1 MSLTKDQQV
10 KISKIGTSALT
21 VRVQLGKFEGE
32 ELEYA
37 ISLLKKRRIDI
48 DAILAKKKAEKTKEE
63 EPLKS
68 ADLPELFTLPENDGP
83 QTQEEYDALQIIKI
97 PQSNGRE
104 PIFIEVAA
112 TVIEEQTIETT
123 RDPLI
128 EEEALVPVKKEKKAK
143 IVKKTG
149 KHEKKLYTDP
159 AGKELTK
166 SDLMR
171 RLIRLKNTIK
181 PKELNEQLIDAGFEK
196 AYHSEIQRC
205 RQQMGV
211 TPEVKE

>member
-1 MSLTKDQQV
+1 MSLTKEDQK

-37 ISLLKKRRIDI
+37 ISLLKKRHVDI
-48 DAILAKKKAEKTKEE
+48 DSILAKKAAKIVEEVITPEIDAQLRKDFPANIEGSPEFFAACEVESIIIDVIDEIPTPEKLEEVEKMITK
-63 EPLKS
+63 
-68 ADLPELFTLPENDGP
+68 
-83 QTQEEYDALQIIKI
+83 
-97 PQSNGRE
+97 
-104 PIFIEVAA
+104 PI
-112 TVIEEQTIETT
+112 
-123 RDPLI
+123 
-128 EEEALVPVKKEKKAK
+128 KEKKAK
-143 IVKKTG
+143 VAKKSG
-149 KHEKKLYTDP
+149 KHEKKLYTDEN
-159 AGKELTK
+159 GKEMTK

-171 RLIRLKNTIK
+171 RLIRLKHSIK
-181 PKELNEQLIDAGFEK
+181 PKELNDQLIAAGFEK